1 MPQHKQLQIRA
12 IKEAMEYL
20 LNKRNLIVTKNTKEP
35 DFENLAMF
43 DRNVFYPQRKKLRDE
58 CGSLGH
64 SFGETV
70 NPLTEEAHTVCL
82 ACGTRLRRVQHE
94 LSK

>member
-35 DFENLAMF
+35 DFQNLAMF

-70 NPLTEEAHTVCL
+70 NPLTEEAHTVFFGL
-82 ACGTRLRRVQHE
+82 WNKIKKGAT
-94 LSK
+94 